1 MISRRRFLQ
10 SSASLALL
18 PRVPGVVR
26 SADTVVRTRPYW
38 QSFCTGPLYQPFVD
52 AIGAMRANRGTT
64 TPANWGY
71 WVDVHVNF
79 CPHRSPYF
87 LAWHRGLLYRFEE
100 NLRIVSG
107 IPDMVLPYWDYY
119 TQPQIPPEFLD
130 TASPQWRKE
139 RTGDDVT
146 AALSLDPFADDV
158 INFQRGSGNAFET
171 KLENAPHNPVHNL
184 IGGAMADIVI
194 SPRDPL
200 FWVHH
205 ANIDRLWLAWFEA
218 GDGRHMPRA
227 YQNYWDGSF
236 QYGDAVDE
244 VPRVWARNPS
254 RYMYYVYEDES
265 MPTALPPTDPPP
277 STSTS
282 TARTISLSAFKAPGT
297 APLRPA
303 SVRTTSLGAPEPL
316 VLDEH
321 SITVDVA
328 LTTQDAS
335 HVRSLLLQPAD
346 APAQAAGQP
355 DPLRL
360 VLDGVRLTGLG
371 ARGGYFYKI
380 YVNLPDKAGVNQ
392 PDRRYLLG
400 MLGSF
405 EIGVA
410 QMQAAMK
417 GKGMQG
423 GGMQAMHA
431 GKPEV
436 SFVFPLS
443 EALRGIWP
451 TDLDTLS
458 ISFVG
463 ADGRAHPTKG
473 DTIKLKSLRVEADK

>member
-18 PRVPGVVR
+18 PLLPRVVR
-26 SADTVVRTRPYW
+26 SADTVVRTRPSW
-38 QSFCTGPLYQPFVD
+38 DTFCTGPLYEPFVA

-71 WVDVHVNF
+71 WVDVHQSS

-87 LAWHRGLLYRFEE
+87 LAWHRGFLYRFEE
-100 NLRIVSG
+100 NLRTVSG
-107 IPDMVLPYWDYY
+107 NPDMVLPYWDYY
-119 TQPQIPPEFLD
+119 THPQIPPEFLD
-130 TASPQWRKE
+130 TTSPLWRKE
-139 RTGDDVT
+139 RTGEDVT
-146 AALSLDPFADDV
+146 EALSLDPFADDV
-158 INFQRGSGNAFET
+158 INFQRGSGNAFEP

-184 IGGAMADIVI
+184 IGGAMGDVAI

-227 YQNYWDGSF
+227 YQNYWQGSF
-236 QYGDAVDE
+236 QYGDAVEE

-254 RYMYYVYEDES
+254 RYMFYQYENET
-265 MPTALPPTDPPP
+265 MPAALPPTDPPP
-277 STSTS
+277 STSTA
-282 TARTISLSAFKAPGT
+282 TARAATLSTFSLRGT

-303 SVRTTSLGAPEPL
+303 SVGTTALGTSQSL

-321 SITVDVA
+321 SVTVDVA
-328 LTTQDAS
+328 LTAQNAS
-335 HVRSLLLQPAD
+335 QVRSMLLRPQA
-346 APAQAAGQP
+346 AQATAKP

-360 VLDGVRLTGLG
+360 VLDGVQLTGLG
-371 ARGGYFYKI
+371 AKGGYFYKI
-380 YVNLPDKAGVNQ
+380 YVNLPEQPGVNQ
-392 PDRRYLLG
+392 PERTYLLG

-410 QMQAAMK
+410 QMQAAMQ

-423 GGMQAMHA
+423 MHDMRA
-431 GKPEV
+431 AGGKPDV
-436 SFVFPLS
+436 RFVFPMS

-458 ISFVG
+458 ISFVR
-463 ADGRAHPTKG
+463 ANGRAHPAKG
-473 DTIKLKSLRVEADK
+473 HTIRVKTLRVEADD